1 MEWSSGI
8 GLWLPVLSLT
18 LLYIFVYKKAKSG
31 SNLPPGPK
39 PLPLLGNLLQ
49 LRTADI
55 QGCLLK
61 LRDAYGP
68 VYTLHLGPL
77 PIVVL
82 SGYRAVKEAL
92 VDQGEQF
99 SGRGELPIMS
109 KTSKGYEL
117 LFDPSFCLRRSVS
130 NVICSVVFGC
140 RYDYGDEKF
149 QMLLDL
155 IQENLRRVDNFWVQ
169 MYNFFPV
176 ILDCFP
182 GPHQELFKNYKKQM
196 QFVEEIMKSHEES
209 LDLTSPRDFIDAF
222 LIKIHQEKGNQT
234 SSFDAENLLVSSL
247 DIFFAGTE
255 TTSTTL
261 RYGLLLLLK
270 YPEIEGRI
278 HEEIEHV
285 IGRNRVPCMEDR
297 SKMPYTEA
305 VIHEIQR
312 FIDLLPLGVPHAVT
326 EDTIFRGYTIPKGT
340 TVLPILHSV
349 HYDPEQ
355 FEAPEMFDPAHFLGV
370 NGAFKKND
378 AFMPFSA
385 GKRMCIG
392 EGLARMELFLFLTS
406 ILQNFT
412 LKPSGAREEID
423 ITPEYSGLSKLPR
436 QYQLCLIPH

>member
-1 MEWSSGI
+1 MCAQYRGGHGVELGDRPLAPCSLPHALIYLRIQKSQIRIELAPWTQTSAFARELVTAQDCRHP
-8 GLWLPVLSLT
+8 GLS
-18 LLYIFVYKKAKSG
+18 A
-31 SNLPPGPK
+31 
-39 PLPLLGNLLQ
+39 
-49 LRTADI
+49 
-55 QGCLLK
+55 
-61 LRDAYGP
+61 
-68 VYTLHLGPL
+68 
-77 PIVVL
+77 
-82 SGYRAVKEAL
+82 E
-92 VDQGEQF
+92 
-99 SGRGELPIMS
+99 
-109 KTSKGYEL
+109 EL